1 MRSDPN
7 NNIYKYHF
15 YEYKPN
21 IYYLTS
27 VGKKFIDDD
36 GELVNIKCDYRV
48 KLERGNV

>member
-15 YEYKPN
+15 YEYNPN

-27 VGKKFIDDD
+27 VGKKIIDDD